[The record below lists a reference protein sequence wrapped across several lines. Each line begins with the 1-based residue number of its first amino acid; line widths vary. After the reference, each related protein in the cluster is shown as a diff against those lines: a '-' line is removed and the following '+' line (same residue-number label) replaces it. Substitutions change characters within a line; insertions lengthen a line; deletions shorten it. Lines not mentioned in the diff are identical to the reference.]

1 MKKTSHMIHTETKH
15 VLITDESWPY
25 KTLVHKVLP
34 VCICDWRKLVIGL
47 WVLQL
52 KCISCLWCQIS
63 FELCT
68 LPIWNHLLITHWA
81 VIHPA
86 LLPIGLNSNFLL
98 SLITTHGDTSTYPG
112 RSRLLLFCWRSYS
125 SLLFSNGGLSSSLHS
140 CWIHLS
146 SKKVRVKLIT
156 FCPT

>member
-52 KCISCLWCQIS
+52 KCISCLWFQIS

-68 LPIWNHLLITHWA
+68 LPIWNHLPDYSLSCNPSSPITNRAEQLTSFCLWLPHMVIQVHTLAGAVCCCSVGDLI
-81 VIHPA
+81 
-86 LLPIGLNSNFLL
+86 
-98 SLITTHGDTSTYPG
+98 
-112 RSRLLLFCWRSYS
+112 LLF
-125 SLLFSNGGLSSSLHS
+125 FSPMEDCRAACTPAGSI
-140 CWIHLS
+140 CQA
-146 SKKVRVKLIT
+146 KK
-156 FCPT
+156 